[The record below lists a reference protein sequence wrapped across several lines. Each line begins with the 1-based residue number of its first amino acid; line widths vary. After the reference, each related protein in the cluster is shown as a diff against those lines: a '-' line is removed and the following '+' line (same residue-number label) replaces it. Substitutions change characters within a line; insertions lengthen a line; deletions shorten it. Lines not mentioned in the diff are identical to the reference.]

1 MPKKVLNGNDIKYS
15 LVYIDKDC
23 IPNLKTLEKRRHDI
37 IGYGT
42 MIDNDYTFYSI
53 EDNYSHAILNHWTEN
68 MVKDYDTHSYWILI
82 KTHPCNLYTIMV
94 DIYESDSY
102 ICELNNF
109 DIWETEAKDCL
120 IAVITDIVIG

>member
-15 LVYIDKDC
+15 LVYIGENY

-37 IGYGT
+37 IGYGS
-42 MIDNDYTFYSI
+42 MIDNHYTFYSI
-53 EDNYSHAILNHWTEN
+53 EDNYSHAIVNHWTEHI
-68 MVKDYDTHSYWILI
+68 VKDYDIHNYWILI

-94 DIYESDSY
+94 DIYESSSY

-109 DIWETEAKDCL
+109 DIWETEAKNCL

>member
-1 MPKKVLNGNDIKYS
+1 
-15 LVYIDKDC
+15 
-23 IPNLKTLEKRRHDI
+23 
-37 IGYGT
+37 
-42 MIDNDYTFYSI
+42 
-53 EDNYSHAILNHWTEN
+53 